1 MQWINEV
8 NNGIKRFNIT
18 SHYYISLNFH
28 QEFFQCVVDIRHLN
42 VVVTMTASI
51 VMTEGCEKT
60 ETA

>member
-1 MQWINEV
+1 MKLIKV
-8 NNGIKRFNIT
+8 NNEIKRFN
-18 SHYYISLNFH
+18 YISLNFH